1 MSKEQDEVA
10 INLLYEIYD
19 AGYDAGIG
27 RKSIDLTGY
36 LEDIKQALNI
46 ADVVGSEERAEL
58 PSEMPDVGTKEF
70 NDLCSKM
77 FGGKSS

>member
-1 MSKEQDEVA
+1 MEEEFDKWFDENEKRFA
-10 INLLYEIYD
+10 HGQFDDKQIAY
-19 AGYDAGIG
+19 
-27 RKSIDLTGY
+27 SSW
-36 LEDIKQALNI
+36 LEGQKQALNI